1 MSQFSIHRAAQ
12 EGQPGLVRKLLSD
25 KPTLISSV
33 DDVRPPPLFGP
44 LPAAPSA
51 DTPHPNQHQDGRTP
65 LHWAA
70 SATSLELMESLLN
83 SVPAPDLEAT
93 DLGGSTPLIIA
104 GPSLDILSLA
114 NGSDLSLH
122 FSFSPRSCSER
133 GYRGQRGCTPWGWRQ
148 PRHAQRQ
155 RPDSAVRLPTPI
167 LDPSPL

>member
-33 DDVRPPPLFGP
+33 DDVRPPPLCRP

-51 DTPHPNQHQDGRTP
+51 DTPHLIQHQDGRTP

-70 SATSLELMESLLN
+70 SATSLELIESLLN

-104 GPSLDILSLA
+104 GPSLDILS
-114 NGSDLSLH
+114 S
-122 FSFSPRSCSER
+122 RK
-133 GYRGQRGCTPWGWRQ
+133 
-148 PRHAQRQ
+148 
-155 RPDSAVRLPTPI
+155 RL
-167 LDPSPL
+167 